1 MEPDYASLLELDL
14 LEAQSLFADE
24 DLSCNPDAMKEEDE
38 VCDGEEALLDRRI
51 VDSFL
56 LPSSSVSFPS
66 MPAIGEMRMSE
77 PPAARPVRFV
87 PPSSSRFSFD
97 PAIGTTSQ
105 TDDYA
110 KLDQLYELLGVP
122 SGFAPRSD
130 NEKPQ
135 ENTLAVQPTIAQH
148 APTSNSGMFKGLRC
162 LSLTHSCGVGAPRR
176 RATKKQFKKVNLGAF
191 TTQCYLLC

>member
-24 DLSCNPDAMKEEDE
+24 GLSCDPDAMKEEDE
-38 VCDGEEALLDRRI
+38 VCDGEEALLDRHV

-66 MPAIGEMRMSE
+66 MPSIGGMSSMRMSE
-77 PPAARPVRFV
+77 PPAARPVRFI

-122 SGFAPRSD
+122 SGFAPKSD
-130 NEKPQ
+130 NEKSQ
-135 ENTLAVQPTIAQH
+135 ENTLGVQPTIEQH
-148 APTSNSGMFKGLRC
+148 APTSNNGMFKSLRC
-162 LSLTHSCGVGAPRR
+162 
-176 RATKKQFKKVNLGAF
+176 
-191 TTQCYLLC
+191 